1 MKRTLVLFGIMLCF
15 QLLSAQKMSV
25 AQMKNNIENASN
37 PLSYV
42 RDVLKKKYILDTI
55 IVLNATHFR
64 AYSDSLAYYGKV
76 KKVYGPVAKRYLV
89 QILGKLPNTFTRVSQ
104 IFIDTT
110 VFTRRIADSLA
121 NSIVQR
127 VKSGNAAFEDMAQ
140 AYSMG
145 GEAATKGDIGWVA
158 RGAMIP
164 EMEKELS
171 KKKKGEVFKI
181 WSRTGVHILK
191 KTSEPKQ
198 DNGFALMMRVIL

>member
-1 MKRTLVLFGIMLCF
+1 MKT
-15 QLLSAQKMSV
+15 
-25 AQMKNNIENASN
+25 NIENASN
-37 PLSYV
+37 PLAYV
-42 RDVLKKKYILDTI
+42 KDVLKKKYILDTI

-76 KKVYGPVAKRYLV
+76 KKVYGPVAGRYLV

-164 EMEKELS
+164 EMEKELA

-191 KTSEPKQ
+191 KTSEPKE

>member
-1 MKRTLVLFGIMLCF
+1 LFALMICF
-15 QLLSAQKMSV
+15 NIVSSQKMTV
-25 AQMKNNIENASN
+25 TQMKVNIENASN
-37 PLSYV
+37 PLVYV

-55 IVLNATHFR
+55 LVLNATHFR

-76 KKVYGPVAKRYLV
+76 KKVYGPVANTYLV
-89 QILGKLPNTFTRVSQ
+89 QILAKLPNSFTRISQ

-127 VKSGNAAFEDMAQ
+127 IKSGKTSFEDMAQ

-164 EMEKELS
+164 EMEKELA
-171 KKKKGEVFKI
+171 KRKKGEVFKI
-181 WSRTGVHILK
+181 WSRTGVHIIK

-198 DNGFALMMRVIL
+198 DNGFALMMRVVL

>member
-1 MKRTLVLFGIMLCF
+1 MKI
-15 QLLSAQKMSV
+15 
-25 AQMKNNIENASN
+25 NIENASN
-37 PLSYV
+37 PLAYV

-55 IVLNATHFR
+55 VVLNATHFR
-64 AYSDSLAYYGKV
+64 AYSDSLAYHGKI
-76 KKVYGPVAKRYLV
+76 KKVYGPVAGRFLV
-89 QILGKLPNTFTRVSQ
+89 QILAKLPNTFTRVSQ

-121 NSIVQR
+121 NSIVR
-127 VKSGNAAFEDMAQ
+127 RINSGAASFEDMAQ

-145 GEAATKGDIGWVA
+145 GEASTKGDIGWVA

-164 EMEKELS
+164 EMERELA
-171 KKKKGEVFKI
+171 KKKKAEVFKI

-191 KTSEPKQ
+191 KTSDAKQ